1 MADPMLEKYG
11 ALIVQEL
18 RLIGET
24 IEGLSKAFST
34 AFGVVAELEPLG
46 VPERVLE
53 FAHPT
58 HVMVSLPSLFADT
71 VFHASSACSSC
82 RACTCHDTTA
92 LRAPCTSRKP
102 TEAYILHHPERGFFE
117 AEPTVRE

>member
-1 MADPMLEKYG
+1 MADPNVSHELSRIT
-11 ALIVQEL
+11 AEL
-18 RLIGET
+18 RRIGET

-53 FAHPT
+53 FSHPT
-58 HVMVSLPSLFADT
+58 HTMMSLPKLFADT

-82 RACTCHDTTA
+82 RACTCHDTVA
-92 LRAPCTSRKP
+92 LRAPCTGKKP
-102 TEAYILHHPERGFFE
+102 AEAYVLHHPERGFFE
-117 AEPTVRE
+117 AE